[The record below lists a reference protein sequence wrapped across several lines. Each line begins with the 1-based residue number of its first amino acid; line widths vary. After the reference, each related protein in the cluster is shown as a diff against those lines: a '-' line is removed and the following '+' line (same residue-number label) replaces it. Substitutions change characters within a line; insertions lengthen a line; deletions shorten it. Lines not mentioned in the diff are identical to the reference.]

1 MKKNN
6 IDCSTIVQNV
16 YLKFI
21 KYLGDKMKE
30 LLVKENLVKEELS
43 LLDEYYSSE
52 HVDELLVVD
61 NKYIVRLIELTEKEL
76 GFSLTKTELQSYL
89 LTLTFEYRVFFC
101 EEDINLYIKML
112 ELISYFSFED
122 AGLAYILGDYYF
134 NNNNKTEALKYY
146 KMIFKKGFNLAKEE
160 YFYSLSRYL
169 ELLDNNQ
176 SEVLKE
182 LIDASPKYEYNIEF
196 VDAYLLLLNYLDKK
210 SEEYLKYI
218 DEALTITTPLVRDY
232 QKDYTNDII
241 SDSDVE
247 RNLCELLSLKMEYY
261 VFIKDY
267 LTAYELYNEL
277 TKEIRLSG
285 CTRYYHAR
293 DLYYNQ
299 MLESMSEEYPEL
311 KFFDNISNKT
321 FKIISDF
328 DVLKPNQQI
337 VLEDETVKTF
347 KFVIIN
353 IRDNN
358 DVDIVP
364 ILPLLGIGGFIYTTL
379 IIKNNNKYLKNLF

>member
-76 GFSLTKTELQSYL
+76 GFSLTKTELKSYL

-101 EEDINLYIKML
+101 EDDINLYIKML
-112 ELISYFSFED
+112 ELIYYFSFDD
-122 AGLAYILGDYYF
+122 AGLAYLVGVYYF

-146 KMIFKKGFNLAKEE
+146 KMIFKKGFNLSNEE

-182 LIDASPKYEYNIEF
+182 LIDASPKEEYNIEF
-196 VDAYLLLLNYLDKK
+196 IDTYLLLLNYLDKK

-232 QKDYTNDII
+232 QKDYTMI
-241 SDSDVE
+241 
-247 RNLCELLSLKMEYY
+247 
-261 VFIKDY
+261 
-267 LTAYELYNEL
+267 
-277 TKEIRLSG
+277 
-285 CTRYYHAR
+285 
-293 DLYYNQ
+293 
-299 MLESMSEEYPEL
+299 
-311 KFFDNISNKT
+311 
-321 FKIISDF
+321 
-328 DVLKPNQQI
+328 
-337 VLEDETVKTF
+337 
-347 KFVIIN
+347 
-353 IRDNN
+353 
-358 DVDIVP
+358 
-364 ILPLLGIGGFIYTTL
+364 
-379 IIKNNNKYLKNLF
+379 

>member
-1 MKKNN
+1 MKN
-6 IDCSTIVQNV
+6 I
-16 YLKFI
+16 I
-21 KYLGDKMKE
+21 KKDFFTNEELENLDKYYSEDHINE
-30 LLVKENLVKEELS
+30 LLS
-43 LLDEYYSSE
+43 F
-52 HVDELLVVD
+52 D
-61 NKYIVRLIELTEKEL
+61 NQDIIEFIEFTEKKL

-134 NNNNKTEALKYY
+134 NNNNKTQALKYY
-146 KMIFKKGFNLAKEE
+146 KMIFKKGFNLANEE

-311 KFFDNISNKT
+311 KFFDSISNKT

-337 VLEDETVKTF
+337 VLEDENGKTF
-347 KFVIIN
+347 KFLACAYSKGKSVVESVII
-353 IRDNN
+353 I
-358 DVDIVP
+358 
-364 ILPLLGIGGFIYTTL
+364 
-379 IIKNNNKYLKNLF
+379 

>member
-1 MKKNN
+1 MKRNN

-76 GFSLTKTELQSYL
+76 GFSLTKTELKSYL
-89 LTLTFEYRVFFC
+89 LTLTFEYRVFFS
-101 EEDINLYIKML
+101 EDDINLYIKML
-112 ELISYFSFED
+112 ELIYYFSFDD
-122 AGLAYILGDYYF
+122 AGLAYIVGDYYF

-146 KMIFKKGFNLAKEE
+146 KMIFKKGFNLANEE

-182 LIDASPKYEYNIEF
+182 LIDASPKEEYNIEF
-196 VDAYLLLLNYLDKK
+196 IDTYLLLLNYLDKK

-232 QKDYTNDII
+232 QKDYTNDMI

-247 RNLCELLSLKMEYY
+247 RNLCELLSLKIEYY

-293 DLYYNQ
+293 DLLYYQ
-299 MLESMSEEYPEL
+299 MLKSMSEEYPEL
-311 KFFDNISNKT
+311 KFFDSINNKT
-321 FKIISDF
+321 FKILSDF
-328 DVLKPNQQI
+328 DGLKTNQQI
-337 VLEDETVKTF
+337 LLEDENGKTF

-353 IRDNN
+353 IRNNN
-358 DVDIVP
+358 DVVIAP
-364 ILPLLGIGGFIYTTL
+364 ILPLLGVGAL
-379 IIKNNNKYLKNLF
+379 IFTILIQNEEEKYLKNTF

>member
-30 LLVKENLVKEELS
+30 LLEKENLVKEELS

-76 GFSLTKTELQSYL
+76 GFSLTKTELKSYL

-101 EEDINLYIKML
+101 EDDINLYIKML
-112 ELISYFSFED
+112 ELIYYFFFDD

-146 KMIFKKGFNLAKEE
+146 KLIFKKGFNLSNEE

-169 ELLDNNQ
+169 ELLDNKIN
-176 SEVLKE
+176 VLKE
-182 LIDASPKYEYNIEF
+182 LIDSSPKEEYNIEF
-196 VDAYLLLLNYLDKK
+196 IDTYLLLINCLDKK

-232 QKDYTNDII
+232 QKDYTNDMI

-293 DLYYNQ
+293 DLFYYQ
-299 MLESMSEEYPEL
+299 MLKSMSEEYPEL
-311 KFFDNISNKT
+311 KFFNNISHKT
-321 FKIISDF
+321 FKIISEYD
-328 DVLKPNQQI
+328 DLGINQEI
-337 VLEDETVKTF
+337 TLEDESNNIF
-347 KFVIIN
+347 KFIITE
-353 IRDNN
+353 IRDSN
-358 DVDIVP
+358 DVVIAP
-364 ILPLLGIGGFIYTTL
+364 ILPLLGVGAL
-379 IIKNNNKYLKNLF
+379 IFTILIKNEEEKYLKNTF